1 MRKAIFP
8 GTFDPFTIGHYSV
21 VERALTFMDEIIIGI
36 GINENK
42 NTYFPIEKREEMIR
56 NLYKD
61 NPRIKVMSYDCLTID
76 FAQQVEAQFI
86 VRGIRTVKDFEYE
99 ETIADIN
106 RKLAGIET
114 GTDLRQLNDCT
125 RAADLQQRY
134 QPVYPRRNGD
144 KLKVGSISIEADFKV
159 SLRGMKIVWI
169 TQR

>member
-1 MRKAIFP
+1 MRRAIFP

-21 VERALTFMDEIIIGI
+21 VKRALTFMDEVIIGI

-61 NPRIKVMSYDCLTID
+61 NPCIKVMSYDCLTID
-76 FAQQVEAQFI
+76 

-106 RKLAGIET
+106 RKLAGVET
-114 GTDLRQLNDCT
+114 ILLFTEPELTCVSSTIVRELLTYNKD
-125 RAADLQQRY
+125 
-134 QPVYPRRNGD
+134 
-144 KLKVGSISIEADFKV
+144 ISQFIPE
-159 SLRGMKIVWI
+159 GMII
-169 TQR
+169 SE